1 METPKLSNFTRNE
14 TNPFL
19 EQAIQDVQVTKKYK
33 TGTTEKRA
41 ILNAV
46 HPDTGEILGHT
57 MFLRQIEVDEEQF
70 TKVYLSQFESFWDL
84 SKMPFGFLAI

>member
-33 TGTTEKRA
+33 TGTTEK
-41 ILNAV
+41 
-46 HPDTGEILGHT
+46 
-57 MFLRQIEVDEEQF
+57 EQF
-70 TKVYLSQFESFWDL
+70 
-84 SKMPFGFLAI
+84 